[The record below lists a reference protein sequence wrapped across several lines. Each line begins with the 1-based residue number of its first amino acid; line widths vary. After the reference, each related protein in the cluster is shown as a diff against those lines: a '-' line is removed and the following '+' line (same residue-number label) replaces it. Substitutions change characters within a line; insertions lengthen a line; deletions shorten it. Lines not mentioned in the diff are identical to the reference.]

1 MRAVYA
7 LACTL
12 GTTVAAL
19 SVGLTGQEFSR
30 WVLWMQAE
38 QVGPEWQ
45 ALRHADLMAA
55 THNGGQFKRHG
66 GGPFKAADFLRA
78 DPWHDAPSLTPEQ
91 EAARMQR
98 EYDEML
104 RAAEGQA

>member
-1 MRAVYA
+1 MRALFA

-19 SVGLTGQEFSR
+19 SASLTGQEFSR

-45 ALRHADLMAA
+45 ALRHADLIAA
-55 THNGGQFKRHG
+55 SHNAGQFKRQG
-66 GGPFKAADFLRA
+66 GGAFTAADFRRR
-78 DPWHDAPSLTPEQ
+78 DPWGNTAPLTPAQ
-91 EAARMQR
+91 EAERQQR

-104 RAAEGQA
+104 RAAEAQA

>member
-1 MRAVYA
+1 MRALFA

-19 SVGLTGQEFSR
+19 SAGLTGQEFSR

-45 ALRHADLMAA
+45 AQRHAELMAA
-55 THNGGQFKRHG
+55 THNAGQFKRQG
-66 GGPFKAADFLRA
+66 GGPFKAADFMRA
-78 DPWHDAPSLTPEQ
+78 DVWGDAVSLTPEQ
-91 EAARMQR
+91 VAARQQR
-98 EYDEML
+98 EYDDML
-104 RAAEGQA
+104 RAAEV